1 MADSETTTPKPPAE
15 LRLAPGSR
23 PVAVIDI
30 GASAIRLRIAEV
42 GPNGTVHNLESL
54 QQAVRLGKDTFS
66 TGHIQSAT
74 IEECIKVLL
83 GFRSVMAEYGVTR
96 EDQIRAVAT
105 SAVREADNRYAFV
118 DRLYMSTQ
126 INVEV
131 IEGAEENRLTYI
143 AVQDVLRQEESLKN
157 TDVIIVDVGGGSTE
171 LVLAQKG
178 SVTFANSYR
187 LGSLRMRESLETFRA
202 PADRVRTILDQ
213 HIHRIV
219 DQIYRNVPVEKV
231 KYMVAISGDAQFAAS
246 LLSREWADARITAV
260 DVKTFSSLAEQLVPV
275 PVDELVRKYRIPYQE
290 AETVGPTL
298 LAYLHLARAFHVK
311 QILVPKSSL
320 REGLLK
326 ELAVGGSWTEE
337 FSEQAIQSAL
347 ALGEKYLFDEKH
359 SKQVAELSARLFR
372 ELQPEHRL
380 EKRFE
385 LLLKIAALLHEVGMF
400 IGDRSHHKH
409 SMYIIINSE
418 LFGLTRRD
426 ITLIA
431 LVARYHRRSTPR
443 PYHEEYT
450 SLDRDSRI
458 AVSKMAAI
466 LRVADALDR
475 DHMQQVG
482 DMTFVRESG
491 QFVITIQ
498 NGAAD
503 LTLARL
509 ALREKGN
516 HFEEVFGMKAIVR
529 SGESTKGLVSDG

>member
-1 MADSETTTPKPPAE
+1 
-15 LRLAPGSR
+15 
-23 PVAVIDI
+23 VAVIDI
-30 GASAIRLRIAEV
+30 GASAIRMRIAEV
-42 GPNGTVHNLESL
+42 GSSGAIRNLESL
-54 QQAVRLGKDTFS
+54 QHAVRLGKDTFS
-66 TGHIQSAT
+66 TGHIQPAT

-96 EDQIRAVAT
+96 DDQIRAVAT
-105 SAVREADNRYAFV
+105 SAVREANNRYAFV
-118 DRLYMSTQ
+118 DRLYMATQ

-143 AVQDVLRQEESLKN
+143 AVQDVLRQEASLRN
-157 TDVIIVDVGGGSTE
+157 TDAIIVDVGGGSTE
-171 LVLAQKG
+171 LVLTQKG

-202 PADRVRTILDQ
+202 PPDRVRTILDQ
-213 HIHRIV
+213 HIHRLV
-219 DQIYRNVPVEKV
+219 DQLYRNVPVDRV
-231 KYMVAISGDAQFAAS
+231 KYMVAISGDAQFAAA
-246 LLSREWADARITAV
+246 LLSREWADARISTVA
-260 DVKTFSSLAEQLVPV
+260 VKTFSSLAEELVLL

-326 ELAVGGSWTEE
+326 EWALGGSWTEE

-347 ALGEKYLFDEKH
+347 ALGEKYTFDEKH
-359 SKQVAELSARLFR
+359 SQHVAELSLRLFR

-385 LLLKIAALLHEVGMF
+385 LLLKIAALLHEIGMF

-409 SMYIIINSE
+409 SMYVIMNSE
-418 LFGLTRRD
+418 LFGLTKRD

-475 DHMQQVG
+475 DHMQQAG
-482 DMTFVRESG
+482 DMTFAREPG
-491 QFVITIQ
+491 QFVINIQ
-498 NGAAD
+498 NGAD

-516 HFEEVFGMKAIVR
+516 LFEEVFGMKAIVR

>member
-1 MADSETTTPKPPAE
+1 MTESAAITPKPSAE
-15 LRLAPGSR
+15 LHAAPVSR

-30 GASAIRLRIAEV
+30 GASAIRMRIAEV
-42 GPNGTVHNLESL
+42 GSNGTVRSLESL
-54 QQAVRLGKDTFS
+54 QQAVHLGKDTFS

-83 GFRSVMAEYGVTR
+83 GYRKVMAEYGVTR
-96 EDQIRAVAT
+96 DDQIRAVAT

-118 DRLYMSTQ
+118 DRLYMATQ

-143 AVQDVLRQEESLKN
+143 AVQDVLRQEEFLKT
-157 TDVIIVDVGGGSTE
+157 TDAIIVDVGGGSTE

-202 PADRVRTILDQ
+202 PADRVRVILDQ
-213 HIHRIV
+213 HIHRLV
-219 DQIYRNVPVEKV
+219 DQIYRNVPVDKV

-246 LLSREWADARITAV
+246 LLSPGWADARITTV
-260 DVKTFSSLAEQLVPV
+260 DVKTFSSLAEQIVPV

-298 LAYLHLARAFHVK
+298 LAYLHLMQAFHVK
-311 QILVPKSSL
+311 QVLVPKSSL

-326 ELAVGGSWTEE
+326 EVALGGSWTEE
-337 FSEQAIQSAL
+337 FSEQAVQSAL
-347 ALGEKYLFDEKH
+347 ALGEKYSFDEKH
-359 SKQVAELSARLFR
+359 SKQVADLCAQLFR

-385 LLLKIAALLHEVGMF
+385 LLLRIAALLHEVGMF

-409 SMYIIINSE
+409 SMYIIMNSE

-458 AVSKMAAI
+458 AVAKMAAI

-475 DHMQQVG
+475 DHMQQIG
-482 DMTFVRESG
+482 PMTFSREPG
-491 QFVITIQ
+491 QFVMTIQ
-498 NGAAD
+498 NSAAD

-516 HFEEVFGMKAIVR
+516 LFEELFGMKAIVR
-529 SGESTKGLVSDG
+529 SGDSTKGLVSDG

>member
-1 MADSETTTPKPPAE
+1 MPDSGTIALKSPTESRYTSV
-15 LRLAPGSR
+15 SR

-30 GASAIRLRIAEV
+30 GASAVRMRIAEV
-42 GPNGTVHNLESL
+42 EPNGTTRNLESL

-66 TGHIQSAT
+66 TGHIQPTT

-83 GFRSVMAEYGVTR
+83 GFRRVMAEYGVTR
-96 EDQIRAVAT
+96 DDQIRAVAT

-118 DRLYMSTQ
+118 DRLYMATQ

-143 AVQDVLRQEESLKN
+143 AVQDVLRQDESLKN
-157 TDVIIVDVGGGSTE
+157 TDAIIVDVGGGSTE
-171 LVLAQKG
+171 LVLTQKG
-178 SVTFANSYR
+178 NVTFANSYR

-213 HIHRIV
+213 HIHRLV
-219 DQIYRNVPVEKV
+219 DQLYRNVPVDKV

-246 LLSREWADARITAV
+246 LLSREWADARVTAV
-260 DVKTFSSLAEQLVPV
+260 NVRAFSTLAEELVLL

-290 AETVGPTL
+290 AETVGPAL
-298 LAYLHLARAFHVK
+298 LAYLHLAGVFHVK

-326 ELAVGGSWTEE
+326 EMAVGGSWTAE
-337 FSEQAIQSAL
+337 FSQQAIQAAL
-347 ALGEKYLFDEKH
+347 ALGEKYSFDEKH
-359 SKQVAELSARLFR
+359 SKQVAELCRRLFR
-372 ELQPEHRL
+372 ELQPEHRM

-385 LLLKIAALLHEVGMF
+385 LLLNIAALLHEIGMF

-409 SMYIIINSE
+409 SMYIIMHSE

-458 AVSKMAAI
+458 AVAKMAAI

-475 DHMQQVG
+475 DHMQQAG
-482 DMTFVRESG
+482 TMIFTREPG

-516 HFEEVFGMKAIVR
+516 LFEEVFGMKALVR
-529 SGESTKGLVSDG
+529 GGESTRGLVSHA

>member
-1 MADSETTTPKPPAE
+1 MTDPEATAPKSPTEPRTT
-15 LRLAPGSR
+15 PGSR

-30 GASAIRLRIAEV
+30 GASAIRMRIAEV

-66 TGHIQSAT
+66 TGRIQPAT

-83 GFRSVMAEYGVTR
+83 GFRGVMAEYGVTR
-96 EDQIRAVAT
+96 DDQIRAVAT
-105 SAVREADNRYAFV
+105 SAVREAENRYAFV
-118 DRLYMSTQ
+118 DRLYMATQ

-143 AVQDVLRQEESLKN
+143 AVQDVLRQEDFLK
-157 TDVIIVDVGGGSTE
+157 DADAIIVDVGGGNTE
-171 LVLAQKG
+171 LVLTQKG

-213 HIHRIV
+213 HIHRV
-219 DQIYRNVPVEKV
+219 VEQLYRNVPVDKV
-231 KYMVAISGDAQFAAS
+231 KYMVAISDDVQFAAS
-246 LLSREWADARITAV
+246 LLSREWADARISAV
-260 DVKTFSSLAEQLVPV
+260 DVKTFSALAEQLVTV
-275 PVDELVRKYRIPYQE
+275 PVDELVRQYRIPYQE

-298 LAYLHLARAFHVK
+298 LAYAHLARVFHVK

-326 ELAVGGSWTEE
+326 EWALGGSWTEE
-337 FSEQAIQSAL
+337 FLEQAIQSAL
-347 ALGEKYLFDEKH
+347 ALGEKYSFDEKH
-359 SKQVAELSARLFR
+359 SKQVAELSVRLFR
-372 ELQPEHRL
+372 ELQPEHRF

-385 LLLKIAALLHEVGMF
+385 LLLKIAALLHEVGLF

-409 SMYIIINSE
+409 SMYIIMNSE
-418 LFGLTRRD
+418 LFGLTKRD
-426 ITLIA
+426 LTLIA
-431 LVARYHRRSTPR
+431 LVARYHRRSIPR

-458 AVSKMAAI
+458 AVAKMAAI

-482 DMTFVRESG
+482 AMTFAREPG

-498 NGAAD
+498 DGVAD

-516 HFEEVFGMKAIVR
+516 LFEEIFGMKAIVR

>member
-1 MADSETTTPKPPAE
+1 
-15 LRLAPGSR
+15 
-23 PVAVIDI
+23 VIDI
-30 GASAIRLRIAEV
+30 GASAIRMRIAEV
-42 GPNGTVHNLESL
+42 GSDGSVRNLESL

-66 TGHIQSAT
+66 TGHIQPGT

-83 GFRSVMAEYGVTR
+83 GFRTVMAEYGITR
-96 EDQIRAVAT
+96 DDQIRAVAT
-105 SAVREADNRYAFV
+105 R
-118 DRLYMSTQ
+118 
-126 INVEV
+126 
-131 IEGAEENRLTYI
+131 
-143 AVQDVLRQEESLKN
+143 AVQDVLRQEDSLKN
-157 TDVIIVDVGGGSTE
+157 SDAIIVDVGGGSTE
-171 LVLAQKG
+171 LVLTRQG
-178 SVTFANSYR
+178 SITFANSYR
-187 LGSLRMRESLETFRA
+187 LGALRMRESLETFRA
-202 PADRVRTILDQ
+202 PADRARAILDQ
-213 HIHRIV
+213 HLHRVV
-219 DQIYRNVPVEKV
+219 DQLHRNVPIDKV
-231 KYMVAISGDAQFAAS
+231 KNMVAIAGDAQFAAS
-246 LLSREWADARITAV
+246 LLSPQWADARITVV
-260 DVKTFSSLAEQLVPV
+260 DVKTFSGLAERLVPV
-275 PVDELVRKYRIPYQE
+275 PVDELVRQYRIPYQE

-311 QILVPKSSL
+311 QVLVPKSSL

-326 ELAVGGSWTEE
+326 EWALGGSWTEE
-337 FSEQAIQSAL
+337 FSEQAIRSAL
-347 ALGEKYLFDEKH
+347 ALGAKYSFDEKH

-385 LLLKIAALLHEVGMF
+385 LLLKVAALLHEVGMF

-409 SMYIIINSE
+409 SMYIILNSE
-418 LFGLTRRD
+418 LFGVTRRD

-431 LVARYHRRSTPR
+431 LVARYHRRATPR

-458 AVSKMAAI
+458 AVAKLAAI

-482 DMTFVRESG
+482 DVTFSRESG

-498 NGAAD
+498 NSAVD

-516 HFEEVFGMKAIVR
+516 LFEETFGMKPVVR

>member
-1 MADSETTTPKPPAE
+1 MADSGSTAPKPSAD
-15 LRLAPGSR
+15 LRAAPVSR

-30 GASAIRLRIAEV
+30 GASAIRMRIAEV
-42 GPNGTVHNLESL
+42 GTNGVVRNLESL

-83 GFRSVMAEYGVTR
+83 GFRSVMTEYGVTR
-96 EDQIRAVAT
+96 DDQIRAVAT

-118 DRLYMSTQ
+118 DRLYMATQ

-143 AVQDVLRQEESLKN
+143 AVQDVLRQENVLKN
-157 TDVIIVDVGGGSTE
+157 ADAIIVDVGGGSTE
-171 LVLAQKG
+171 LVLTQNG

-202 PADRVRTILDQ
+202 PADRARTILDQ
-213 HIHRIV
+213 HIHRLV
-219 DQIYRNVPVEKV
+219 VQLYRNVPVDKV

-246 LLSREWADARITAV
+246 LLSREWADARITVV

-275 PVDELVRKYRIPYQE
+275 PVDELVGRYHIPYQE

-298 LAYLHLARAFHVK
+298 LAYQHLARAFHVK

-326 ELAVGGSWTEE
+326 ELAAGGSWTEE

-347 ALGEKYLFDEKH
+347 ALGEKYSFDEKH
-359 SKQVAELSARLFR
+359 SKQVAELSVRLFR

-385 LLLKIAALLHEVGMF
+385 LLLRIAALLHEVGMF

-409 SMYIIINSE
+409 SMYIIMNSE
-418 LFGLTRRD
+418 LFGLTKRD
-426 ITLIA
+426 IMLIA

-458 AVSKMAAI
+458 AVAKMAAI

-475 DHMQQVG
+475 DHMQQAG
-482 DMTFVRESG
+482 EMAFAREPG
-491 QFVITIQ
+491 QFVITVR

-516 HFEEVFGMKAIVR
+516 LFEEIFGMKAIVR
-529 SGESTKGLVSDG
+529 SSESNKGLVSDG

>member
-1 MADSETTTPKPPAE
+1 MADSEATAPKPPAE
-15 LRLAPGSR
+15 LHSTPGSR
-23 PVAVIDI
+23 PVTVIDI
-30 GASAIRLRIAEV
+30 GASAIRMRIAEV
-42 GPNGTVHNLESL
+42 GPNGTVRNLESL

-83 GFRSVMAEYGVTR
+83 GFRSVMTEYGVTR
-96 EDQIRAVAT
+96 DDQIRAVAT

-118 DRLYMSTQ
+118 DRLYMATQ

-143 AVQDVLRQEESLKN
+143 AVQDVLRQEDFLKS
-157 TDVIIVDVGGGSTE
+157 TDAIIVDVGGGNTE
-171 LVLAQKG
+171 LVLTQKG

-202 PADRVRTILDQ
+202 PPDRVRTILDQ

-219 DQIYRNVPVEKV
+219 DQLYRNVPVDKV

-246 LLSREWADARITAV
+246 LLSREWVDARITAV
-260 DVKTFSSLAEQLVPV
+260 DVKTFSSLAEQLVAV

-320 REGLLK
+320 REGLIK
-326 ELAVGGSWTEE
+326 ELAMGGSWTEE

-347 ALGEKYLFDEKH
+347 ALGEKYSFDEKH

-385 LLLKIAALLHEVGMF
+385 LLLRIAALLHEVGMF

-450 SLDRDSRI
+450 TLDRDSRI

-475 DHMQQVG
+475 DHMQQAG
-482 DMTFVRESG
+482 DMTFSREPG
-491 QFVITIQ
+491 QFVIAIQ

-516 HFEEVFGMKAIVR
+516 LFEEVFGMKAIVR

>member
-1 MADSETTTPKPPAE
+1 MTDPAATAPKPLVEPQT
-15 LRLAPGSR
+15 APGSR

-30 GASAIRLRIAEV
+30 GASAIRMRIAEV
-42 GPNGTVHNLESL
+42 VSTGTVRNLESL
-54 QQAVRLGKDTFS
+54 QQAVHLGKDTFS
-66 TGHIQSAT
+66 TGHIQPAT

-83 GFRSVMAEYGVTR
+83 GFRAVMAEYGVTR
-96 EDQIRAVAT
+96 DDQIRAVAT

-118 DRLYMSTQ
+118 DRLYMATQ
-126 INVEV
+126 ITVEV

-143 AVQDVLRQEESLKN
+143 AVQDVLRQEEFLKS
-157 TDVIIVDVGGGSTE
+157 TDAIIVDVGGGSTE
-171 LVLAQKG
+171 LVLTQKG

-202 PADRVRTILDQ
+202 PADRVRSILDQ
-213 HIHRIV
+213 HIHRLV
-219 DQIYRNVPVEKV
+219 DQLYRNVPVDEV
-231 KYMVAISGDAQFAAS
+231 PYLVAISGDAQFAAS
-246 LLSREWADARITAV
+246 LLSPEWADARITAV
-260 DVKTFSSLAEQLVPV
+260 DVKTFSSLAERLVPL

-311 QILVPKSSL
+311 QVLVPKSSL

-326 ELAVGGSWTEE
+326 ELALGGSWTEE
-337 FSEQAIQSAL
+337 FSEQAVQSAL
-347 ALGEKYLFDEKH
+347 ALGEKYSFDEKH
-359 SKQVAELSARLFR
+359 SKQVAELSVRLFH

-385 LLLKIAALLHEVGMF
+385 LLLKIAALLHEIGMF

-409 SMYIIINSE
+409 SMYIIMNSE
-418 LFGLTRRD
+418 LFGLTKRD

-458 AVSKMAAI
+458 AVAKMAAI

-482 DMTFVRESG
+482 TMTFTREPG

-516 HFEEVFGMKAIVR
+516 LFEEIFGMKAIVR
-529 SGESTKGLVSDG
+529 SGDSTKGLVSDG